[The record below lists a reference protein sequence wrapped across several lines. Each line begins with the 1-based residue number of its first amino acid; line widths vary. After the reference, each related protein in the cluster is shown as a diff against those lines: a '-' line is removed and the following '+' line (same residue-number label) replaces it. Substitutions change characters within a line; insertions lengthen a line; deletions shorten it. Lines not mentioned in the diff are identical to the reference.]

1 MKTQL
6 VSLALVALPWVASCT
21 GADSASPTVTKQE
34 VAALAVPEEGAPASE
49 YVAHPTT
56 FRLFGTQGEGAT
68 AFATLADTSSWDTS
82 NIRVG
87 ETIGRSLQLVS
98 VSDAGI
104 ELLDTTTREGRMVR
118 SGEDI
123 SVRVIEHEFDRA
135 AVESSEHVFHTHARS
150 LARIEARYGIG
161 TSCETVSFAGQSPC
175 KVGVVAKNSV
185 AARLG
190 LQPGDLLLGA
200 DGSPVTPSNLASQ
213 LHRLGEQQSQSLQ
226 LSMARGGVVIDR
238 MYVAE

>member
-21 GADSASPTVTKQE
+21 GSDSASPEVTQTE
-34 VAALAVPEEGAPASE
+34 VAALAVPEQGALASE

-56 FRLFGTQGEGAT
+56 FRLFGTQGQGAT

-87 ETIGRSLQLVS
+87 ETIGRNLQLVA

-104 ELLDTTTREGRMVR
+104 ELYDSTTKERRTVR

-123 SVRVIEHEFDRA
+123 LVRVIEHEFDQA
-135 AVESSEHVFHTHARS
+135 AVEGAEHVFHTHARS

-161 TSCETVSFAGQSPC
+161 TSCEPVSFAGQTPC
-175 KVGVVAKNSV
+175 KVGVVSPSSL
-185 AARLG
+185 AALLG
-190 LQPGDLLLGA
+190 LKTGDLLLAA
-200 DGSPVTPSNLASQ
+200 DGSAVTPSNLHAL
-213 LHRLGEQQSQSLQ
+213 LHRLSEEQSQSLQ
-226 LSMARGGVVIDR
+226 LSLARGGVVIDR

>member
-21 GADSASPTVTKQE
+21 GADGTSPTVTPKE
-34 VAALAVPEEGAPASE
+34 VAALAVPEQGASASE

-56 FRLFGTQGEGAT
+56 LRLFGTQGEGST

-82 NIRVG
+82 NVRVG

-104 ELLDTTTREGRMVR
+104 ELYDTTTQERRTVR
-118 SGEDI
+118 SGEDFG
-123 SVRVIEHEFDRA
+123 VRVIEHEFDRA
-135 AVESSEHVFHTHARS
+135 AVESAEHVFHTHARS
-150 LARIEARYGIG
+150 LARIEARYGTG
-161 TSCETVSFAGQSPC
+161 TSCESVSFAGQTSC
-175 KVGVVAKNSV
+175 KVGVVAKNSL

-190 LQPGDLLLGA
+190 LQTGDLLLSA
-200 DGSPVTPSNLASQ
+200 DGAAVTPSNLASL
-213 LHRLGEQQSQSLQ
+213 LHRLSEEQSQSLQ
-226 LSMARGGVVIDR
+226 LAMARGGVVIDR
-238 MYVAE
+238 MYVAQ